1 MVMSKDVLSRLDVST
16 KQQRIARI
24 ARQKSEEPLTLLN
37 HYYRYEVTR
46 TWKKWLC
53 RRSKRGY
60 RLNWERFSKL
70 IEQFFPLPSIKV
82 VHSIYHVAKP

>member
-37 HYYRYEVTR
+37 HYMDESWLMAAYDELKERKRAGNRR
-46 TWKKWLC
+46 TDREGSAQIVIHK
-53 RRSKRGY
+53 
-60 RLNWERFSKL
+60 
-70 IEQFFPLPSIKV
+70 IQ
-82 VHSIYHVAKP
+82 HHYHTNDFREKCI